1 MAVPSTGDLVDN
13 GGDDDGGEDGGG
25 EDGGGVLQPAVR
37 PCHRRV
43 TLLEDGFYLDR
54 CFLLPGLM
62 IMRRTIIVSP
72 TEAKKNRSTLL
83 TGSNHDVQEKFEKR
97 L

>member
-25 EDGGGVLQPAVR
+25 EDGGGVLQPALW

-43 TLLEDGFYLDR
+43 
-54 CFLLPGLM
+54 
-62 IMRRTIIVSP
+62 
-72 TEAKKNRSTLL
+72 
-83 TGSNHDVQEKFEKR
+83 
-97 L
+97 